1 MAGRKTEEK
10 TETSKTPKAV
20 KKKALQDIFKELDLL
35 IGKMEDEE
43 NLEKSFELYKKGIGL
58 LKDANESIDTIEKQV
73 KVLDEDGFLS

>member
-10 TETSKTPKAV
+10 AETSKAV

>member
-10 TETSKTPKAV
+10 AETSKTPKSV

>member
-10 TETSKTPKAV
+10 AETSKAV

-58 LKDANESIDTIEKQV
+58 LKDANESIDTIENQV